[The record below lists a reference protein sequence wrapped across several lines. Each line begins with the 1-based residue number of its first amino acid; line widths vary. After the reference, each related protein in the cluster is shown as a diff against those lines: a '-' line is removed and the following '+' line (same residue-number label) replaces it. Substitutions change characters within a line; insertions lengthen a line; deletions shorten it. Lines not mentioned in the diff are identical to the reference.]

1 MKNWKEIYT
10 VTNDDKLAIA
20 ELLNAHSTLFEPGLG
35 TLND

>member
-1 MKNWKEIYT
+1 MKNWEDIYT
-10 VTNDDKLAIA
+10 VTNDDKLA